1 MINLLLNH
9 GLGHEG
15 VYLRLPATPADIGS
29 AFSMLDRLGTGA
41 VSIFD
46 VECPVPNIRQYIL
59 HADIND
65 QDSLDKL
72 QELAQRIATMDR
84 KEQHT
89 FSGALDNESING
101 IDDVLLVA
109 KNLEGYVLL
118 PNINTDAD
126 LGRFLVDTGFKDC
139 PEDMQAYLD
148 FGAIG
153 RDFRTEYGGA
163 FGSGGFVRRKNSFD
177 LKEDA
182 DPIITLYMHTSLSKG
197 TGELPYPLKLP
208 ATEQQLD
215 RAKERMNIDEF
226 SEATIVAIEFTPA
239 YLVDNIPVDC
249 PSVGTANDLAMELEH
264 MMQRDGELLKF
275 FSAIEVERPQTMA
288 AALDLA
294 MNMDNYERVPDDA
307 YEYGQIVLGRGW
319 PDDELLTVLDGYM
332 DFARFGEDAMKED
345 GVRRTEYGLIRRCD
359 DPFPEES
366 QSMQMGGM

>member
-153 RDFRTEYGGA
+153 
-163 FGSGGFVRRKNSFD
+163 
-177 LKEDA
+177 
-182 DPIITLYMHTSLSKG
+182 
-197 TGELPYPLKLP
+197 
-208 ATEQQLD
+208 
-215 RAKERMNIDEF
+215 
-226 SEATIVAIEFTPA
+226 
-239 YLVDNIPVDC
+239 
-249 PSVGTANDLAMELEH
+249 TAAHLA
-264 MMQRDGELLKF
+264 
-275 FSAIEVERPQTMA
+275 A
-288 AALDLA
+288 AALSE
-294 MNMDNYERVPDDA
+294 ERIPS
-307 YEYGQIVLGRGW
+307 
-319 PDDELLTVLDGYM
+319 T
-332 DFARFGEDAMKED
+332 
-345 GVRRTEYGLIRRCD
+345 
-359 DPFPEES
+359 
-366 QSMQMGGM
+366 